1 MRSEGLSCPGP
12 PGVMKQKERYF
23 AILRNAGDYV
33 MNDEDMAISDGSG
46 KNRLIYKQ
54 VFSGWVTTG
63 K

>member
-1 MRSEGLSCPGP
+1 
-12 PGVMKQKERYF
+12 
-23 AILRNAGDYV
+23 